1 MDLPCQRCIDLA
13 YHCDDLFTIKSVSLG
28 ICNNTCG
35 LPRLKMRSKLVWKPT
50 LVHICVFPIEEDVD
64 VDEVGFA
71 SLHPH
76 RPLFYSEIDAVS
88 YRALKWRLKV
98 KKCGF

>member
-1 MDLPCQRCIDLA
+1 MDLPCQRCIELA
-13 YHCDDLFTIKSVSLG
+13 YHCDELFTVKSVVLG

-35 LPRLKMRSKLVWKPT
+35 VPRLKMKSRLIWKPT
-50 LVHICVFPIEEDVD
+50 LVHICVFPIVEGVCVD
-64 VDEVGFA
+64 VG

-88 YRALKWRLKV
+88 YKALKWRLRV
-98 KKCGF
+98 KKHGLV